1 MPAYDGAFSA
11 GVTHRERVNRVSFQL
26 HKMAG
31 MAGEL
36 PANTPFSFDFPDA
49 RVDDDLSLR
58 MRIPQ
63 KITVPGVDEESHSYA
78 KTNPGDGL
86 GSMAIPD
93 RIEIGT
99 FSPKNSDIPRDLR
112 DEVVPVNSLSGM
124 ITPPRTLTVDDTKSA
139 HYPQTRTGSS
149 LPSAAA
155 GRANHDRRAN
165 IARDI
170 DDER

>member
-1 MPAYDGAFSA
+1 MFTRVPSRVLTPADRHKPRFQDP
-11 GVTHRERVNRVSFQL
+11 FQL
-26 HKMAG
+26 DKMAG
-31 MAGEL
+31 VEL
-36 PANTPFSFDFPDA
+36 PPNTPFSFDFPDA
-49 RVDDDLSLR
+49 RVDDDLSVR

-63 KITVPGVDEESHSYA
+63 KITIPGDEEESPSTV

-93 RIEIGT
+93 RIEIGA
-99 FSPKNSDIPRDLR
+99 FSPKNSDIPKDLR
-112 DEVVPVNSLSGM
+112 DEVVSVNSLSSM

-149 LPSAAA
+149 SASAAA
-155 GRANHDRRAN
+155 GRANRDGRAN
-165 IARDI
+165 ITRDI

>member
-1 MPAYDGAFSA
+1 MNLIPADQHKSGSQGPF
-11 GVTHRERVNRVSFQL
+11 EL
-26 HKMAG
+26 DKMAG

-36 PANTPFSFDFPDA
+36 PVNTPLSFDFPDA

-63 KITVPGVDEESHSYA
+63 KITIPGDDEESHSNV

-93 RIEIGT
+93 RIEIGST
-99 FSPKNSDIPRDLR
+99 FSPKNSDIPRELR
-112 DEVVPVNSLSGM
+112 DEVVAVNSLSSM

-139 HYPQTRTGSS
+139 YYPQTRTSS
-149 LPSAAA
+149 SSPSAAA
-155 GRANHDRRAN
+155 GRGNQDRRSN
-165 IARDI
+165 ITRDI

>member
-1 MPAYDGAFSA
+1 MIPAD
-11 GVTHRERVNRVSFQL
+11 Q
-26 HKMAG
+26 HKSG
-31 MAGEL
+31 SQDPFKLDKMAGEL
-36 PANTPFSFDFPDA
+36 PANTPLLFDFPDA

-63 KITVPGVDEESHSYA
+63 KITVPGDDEESHSNI

-99 FSPKNSDIPRDLR
+99 FSPKNSDIPRELR
-112 DEVVPVNSLSGM
+112 DEVVAVNSLSSM

-139 HYPQTRTGSS
+139 YYPQTRAGSS
-149 LPSAAA
+149 SPSAAA
-155 GRANHDRRAN
+155 GRGNQGRRAN
-165 IARDI
+165 ITRDI

>member
-1 MPAYDGAFSA
+1 MTPADQNNHGLRFF
-11 GVTHRERVNRVSFQL
+11 VSTG
-26 HKMAG
+26 KMAG

-36 PANTPFSFDFPDA
+36 PANTPFSFDFTDA

-58 MRIPQ
+58 MKIPQ
-63 KITVPGVDEESHSYA
+63 KITLPGGDEESHSNV

-86 GSMAIPD
+86 GSMAIAD

-112 DEVVPVNSLSGM
+112 DEVVPLNSLSSM

-139 HYPQTRTGSS
+139 HYPQTRTGLSS
-149 LPSAAA
+149 PSAAA
-155 GRANHDRRAN
+155 GRANPDRRAN
-165 IARDI
+165 ISRDI

>member
-1 MPAYDGAFSA
+1 
-11 GVTHRERVNRVSFQL
+11 
-26 HKMAG
+26 MAG
-31 MAGEL
+31 LAGDL
-36 PANTPFSFDFPDA
+36 PANTPLSFDFPDA

-63 KITVPGVDEESHSYA
+63 KITLQGDDEESHSNV
-78 KTNPGDGL
+78 KVNPGNGL

-99 FSPKNSDIPRDLR
+99 SSPQNSDIPRDLR
-112 DEVVPVNSLSGM
+112 DEVVAVNSLSSM

-139 HYPQTRTGSS
+139 YYPQTRTGPS

-155 GRANHDRRAN
+155 GRGNHDRRAN
-165 IARDI
+165 ITRDI
-170 DDER
+170 ADER